1 MTIPAGLTLTEF
13 LTPDEYCCDRCGRD
27 VPEGMTMFGDR
38 DAEYDLCEPCFAAV
52 GPKVA
57 PTRRAGGAK
66 PREARP
72 VDALRAELAGMRA
85 GVLRR
90 RAVAAGASEAE
101 LDEAD
106 DSEVP
111 KTALIELLVR
121 KAAPTA
127 AGSMPEGTLGA
138 PVESER
144 MRKLRQL
151 EEAERKGT
159 ITPQQQRVLDTVR
172 KKAGQK

>member
-1 MTIPAGLTLTEF
+1 
-13 LTPDEYCCDRCGRD
+13 
-27 VPEGMTMFGDR
+27 MFGDR

-52 GPKVA
+52 GPEVA
-57 PTRRAGGAK
+57 PTRRAGGTE

-72 VDALRAELAGMRA
+72 VDALRAELLGMRA

-90 RAVAAGASEAE
+90 RAVAAGASEVE

-127 AGSMPEGTLGA
+127 AGSMPEGALGT